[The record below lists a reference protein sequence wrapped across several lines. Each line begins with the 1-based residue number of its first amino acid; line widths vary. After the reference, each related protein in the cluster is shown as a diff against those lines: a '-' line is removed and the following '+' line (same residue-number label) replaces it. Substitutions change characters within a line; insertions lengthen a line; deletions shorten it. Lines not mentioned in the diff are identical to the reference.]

1 MAKTKEFTIPAG
13 KLWPAT
19 PSGNPL
25 EIEIFGATGEFQSG
39 KTILGLSI
47 APGKHPEGHPFA
59 GKPRT
64 LYLDF
69 EKSGATYGGTGC
81 ERIDVPAE
89 LARVYGANYTAKQ
102 TAEWFNALP
111 AKLKP
116 GQYDVIVVDPAN
128 DIESGEVDIVRADP
142 AKHGYTKNQFDNSV
156 ALLMAAMKAHWKRL
170 LMTFSNVCKCF
181 YFTTHLRDEFKGGK
195 PSGKREPRG
204 KETLAEL
211 ASLYLW
217 LERMPD
223 EKGNV
228 AAAPSA
234 IVLKQRLADTT
245 IDEHG
250 NLVIIALMPPRI
262 PIATVAAIRGYIA
275 NPPNYDKLTTAEKVI
290 EKATTEEELCRLRLA
305 TAEAE
310 TRVSESRINLLDR
323 QQQLTAIRAAAA
335 AGQPQTPDRTAQ
347 TQQSAAEKRQAEG
360 EVARQAN
367 AEAQAKLD
375 AAKAEGERLLAAA
388 QGDHATAR
396 DVAKEVQEKKTAA
409 TTPQPSDGSTERVN
423 LFKSLLGQVGYLT
436 DPIVKQNVD
445 NAIQIRGQSKF
456 SQLDAEDQTA
466 INAWLSDL
474 MDCRL
479 FATQLGLDDAKL
491 EGMLSRASIKRIEH
505 LGGALAVT
513 LRDKLKQAI
522 TARATAGQSGQ
533 AGQSGN

>member
-1 MAKTKEFTIPAG
+1 MRIDA
-13 KLWPAT
+13 W
-19 PSGNPL
+19 
-25 EIEIFGATGEFQSG
+25 GATGEYKSG

-47 APGKHPEGHPFA
+47 APGVHPEGHPFA
-59 GKPRT
+59 GQPRT

-81 ERIDVPAE
+81 KRVDVPSE
-89 LARVYGANYTAKQ
+89 MLARKGNKYTPKD
-102 TAEWFNALP
+102 TAEWFLEYIS
-111 AKLKP
+111 KLKP
-116 GQYDVIVVDPAN
+116 RQFDVLMVDPAT
-128 DIESGEVDIVRADP
+128 DVESGIVDIVRGDP
-142 AKHGYTKNQFDNSV
+142 AAHGYTAPQFAKSPP
-156 ALLMAAMKAHWKRL
+156 LLMGAVKAFWKQIL
-170 LMTFSNVCKCF
+170 LKLSNVCQTF
-181 YFTTHLRDEFKGGK
+181 YFTAHLRDEFAGNTPTGR
-195 PSGKREPRG
+195 REPKG
-204 KETLAEL
+204 KDSLLEVATL
-211 ASLYLW
+211 YVW
-217 LERMPD
+217 LERKTKD
-223 EKGNV
+223 GKTQD
-228 AAAPSA
+228 APSA
-234 IVLKQRLADTT
+234 LCEEPHGKSRLADTW
-245 IDEHG
+245 IENG
-250 NLVIIALMPPRI
+250 ELKVQQLLPPRI
-262 PIATVAAIRGYIA
+262 PVMTMRALCEYIA
-275 NPPNYDKLTTAEKVI
+275 SPPDFSKLKEGEKIVDVAFS
-290 EKATTEEELCRLRLA
+290 EADMERLKIQRA
-305 TAEAE
+305 QAEADAANA
-310 TRVSESRINLLDR
+310 RLSLVDR

-335 AGQPQTPDRTAQ
+335 AGQPQTPDRTA
-347 TQQSAAEKRQAEG
+347 QQSAAEKRQAEG

-409 TTPQPSDGSTERVN
+409 TTPQPSDGSTERIN

-445 NAIQIRGQSKF
+445 NAIQIRGHSKF